1 MAILTGLYHP
11 SPTLAPRIPLQRSPK
26 AVAVGG
32 YYGVA
37 FLPFLIL
44 QRELLALKWIL
55 CPLEAGVC
63 ALGRG
68 PGVGGKDGI
77 LRANSS
83 SSTLFLSKL
92 VVLES
97 LAFDG
102 TCPLSPTILL
112 PRFLSLVGTF
122 LTLTPVVPGLPSQQ
136 TTQGC
141 WLAGGSGSI
150 WRLHTPGTP
159 RCASSGECLHDLYHL

>member
-1 MAILTGLYHP
+1 MRWGG
-11 SPTLAPRIPLQRSPK
+11 APR
-26 AVAVGG
+26 G
-32 YYGVA
+32 
-37 FLPFLIL
+37 
-44 QRELLALKWIL
+44 
-55 CPLEAGVC
+55 
-63 ALGRG
+63 
-68 PGVGGKDGI
+68 GGKDGI

-83 SSTLFLSKL
+83 SFTLFLSKL
-92 VVLES
+92 VPLES

-112 PRFLSLVGTF
+112 PRFMSLSGTF
-122 LTLTPVVPGLPSQQ
+122 LTLTLVVPGLPSQQ
-136 TTQGC
+136 AMQGC